1 MIRWPWWLA
10 ALVLA
15 VLLIRF
21 SELAMYFLAAVAISF
36 IGRPVVAW
44 LSARRVG
51 RWHMGMTASA
61 ALTLSGMLMIA
72 TTVVM
77 LFAPLVQEQLQALTS
92 LRPNE
97 LANHWLEALA
107 ALDRWTSWVDLSGE
121 GVANSEFLA
130 NHMMDFF
137 RATDAAGLFSALL
150 ASMGNLLVASFS
162 ILFMSFFLMREPELF
177 KDLLLSFTP
186 GSRREAMLRIMETSG
201 ELLTRYF
208 GGLVLQVGIIT
219 AVVGAGLTVVGVPHG
234 WLLGLF
240 AGLCNLIPYVGPLV
254 GAAFGMLVMISS
266 GLTWG
271 TVGLAMIMYGA
282 AQLVDNLFT
291 QPVIFAKSVH
301 AHPLEIFAV
310 ISIAGSLAGPAG
322 MVLAI
327 PAYTLF
333 RIIIREFFNE
343 FQWVQAMTKR
353 LDKRS

>member
-1 MIRWPWWLA
+1 MIRWPWWFA
-10 ALVLA
+10 ALIIASLLVL
-15 VLLIRF
+15 F

-44 LSARRVG
+44 LAARRVG
-51 RWHMGMTASA
+51 RWTLGMTTSS
-61 ALTLSGMLMIA
+61 ALTLSGMLWIA
-72 TTVVM
+72 ALVVM
-77 LFAPLVQEQLQALTS
+77 LFAPLVQEQLQTLSS
-92 LRPNE
+92 LRPQE
-97 LANHWLEALA
+97 LGNHWLEALA

-121 GVANSEFLA
+121 GLANSEFLA
-130 NHMMDFF
+130 KHVIDVF
-137 RATDAAGLFSALL
+137 RSTDAAGLFSALL

-177 KDLLLSFTP
+177 RDLLLSFTP
-186 GSRREAMLRIMETSG
+186 ESRREAMLRIMKTSG

-208 GGLVLQVGIIT
+208 GGLVVQVVIIT
-219 AVVGAGLTVVGVPHG
+219 AVVGAGLTIVGVPHG

-240 AGLCNLIPYVGPLV
+240 AGLCNLIPYVGPLF

-266 GLTWG
+266 GQTWG
-271 TVGLAMIMYGA
+271 TVGLAMVMYGA
-282 AQLVDNLFT
+282 AQVVDNLFT

-353 LDKRS
+353 MDQRS